1 MNNATIVAVRG
12 REILDSRGNP
22 TVEAEVR
29 LAGDFTARAAAPSGA
44 STGEGEAVELRD
56 GETRM
61 NGRGVRNACQNIGGE
76 IAAALCGM
84 DAREQEEVDL
94 KLTTID
100 GTKNKSRL
108 GANAIIATSLAT
120 AKAASKSVNTPLY
133 SYLATTGGGGILPA
147 PMMNII
153 NGGAHAANNLDIQE
167 FMIMPLGFSEF
178 HTALFAGTEVFH
190 VLKQILQKRGAST
203 AVGDEGGFAPDLRG
217 TVEALDLLTDA
228 IQQAGYKPGEEIFIA
243 LDCAASELFSDNEYH
258 MPGDNFRGNAEDMV
272 GKLAEWR
279 SQYPIISIE
288 DGCAENDW
296 DGWTLLTE
304 KLGSTTQLVGDD
316 LFVTD
321 CQLLQRGIEQKAA
334 NALLAKPN
342 QIGTISE
349 TRRAI
354 VMARQAGYNSV
365 MSHRSGET
373 ENAYLADLAVAWNTG
388 QIKTGAPCRGER
400 TAKYNRLLRIEESLG
415 QAAIFPGTAVLG
427 GRI

>member
-1 MNNATIVAVRG
+1 MSNSTIVAVHG

-29 LAGDFTARAAAPSGA
+29 LTGDFTARAAAPSGA
-44 STGEGEAVELRD
+44 STGEGEAAELRD

-61 NGRGVRNACQNIGGE
+61 GGRGVRNACKNLGGE

-84 DAREQEEVDL
+84 DARQQEEIDL
-94 KLTTID
+94 KLITID
-100 GTKNKSRL
+100 GTENKSRL
-108 GANAIIATSLAT
+108 GSNAIMAASLAT

-133 SYLATTGGGGILPA
+133 AYLATEDKGGILPA

-167 FMIMPLGFSEF
+167 FMIMPLGFSQF
-178 HTALFAGTEVFH
+178 NTALFAGTEVFH
-190 VLKQILQKRGAST
+190 ALKAILQKRGAST

-217 TVEALDLLTDA
+217 TSEALDLLMDA
-228 IQQAGYKPGEEIFIA
+228 IQHAGYKPGEEIFIA

-258 MPGDNFRGNAEDMV
+258 MPGDDFRGNAEDMV

-279 SQYPIISIE
+279 AQYPIISME

-296 DGWTLLTE
+296 SGWTLLTE
-304 KLGSTTQLVGDD
+304 KLGATTQLVGDD

-321 CQLLQRGIEQKAA
+321 CRLLQRGIEQKAA

-354 VMARQAGYNSV
+354 ALAGQSGYNSV

-373 ENAYLADLAVAWNTG
+373 EDAYLADLAVAWNTG

-400 TAKYNRLLRIEESLG
+400 TAKYNRLLRIEEALG
-415 QAAIFPGTAVLG
+415 PAAIFAGTAVLG